1 MKGCRKDH
9 LSQTVQKKSINIW
22 IWSAWII
29 SYDQQRAAL
38 CRLTSSPIKNN
49 QRSGCCQT
57 LISMQ
62 IHVPVFEV
70 TAYEWRALNG
80 KFHTVWLNPSYMQW
94 LCNTVAAGELCVSH
108 LCRFHSAEQKHQPHK
123 AAPLCGIYVDAQTGS
138 LESKCRDE
146 TLVFEDN
153 PQSYWDFLYP
163 DRHLDI
169 L

>member
-1 MKGCRKDH
+1 MTTSRGQHCVVWPALPLKITRGVAVVRLSH
-9 LSQTVQKKSINIW
+9 LYANTRAC
-22 IWSAWII
+22 IWSHCLWMNE
-29 SYDQQRAAL
+29 R
-38 CRLTSSPIKNN
+38 
-49 QRSGCCQT
+49 
-57 LISMQ
+57 
-62 IHVPVFEV
+62 
-70 TAYEWRALNG
+70 RALNG

-108 LCRFHSAEQKHQPHK
+108 LRRFHSTEQKHQPHK
-123 AAPLCGIYVDAQTGS
+123 AAPLCGIYVDAQTVS

-163 DRHLDI
+163 DKHLYI